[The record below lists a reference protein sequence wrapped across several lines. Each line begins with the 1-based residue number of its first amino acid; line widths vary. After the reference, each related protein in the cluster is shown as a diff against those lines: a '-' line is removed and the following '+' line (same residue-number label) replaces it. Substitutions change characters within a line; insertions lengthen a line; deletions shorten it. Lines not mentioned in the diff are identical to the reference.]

1 MTKLLSIAIPTYNR
15 PQFLEQQLDWINRTI
30 SGFED
35 DCEIVISDDGST
47 DTTAAVIEKW
57 RQELSRVAFR
67 VNVNSQNLGP
77 VKNIARCIHLAEAQY
92 VWLMGDDDE
101 IAERTIAYIFD
112 SLRANPR
119 LTALILNYSVYFAPV
134 QKLTCDRYFD
144 IPEETPGLPGKVLL
158 EPVFR
163 QQHAANGI
171 GFVTSLIYHTAT
183 AQQSIQAWQGSVDN
197 FEAPGYWT
205 GYCAIHGEVK
215 ISKDVWVQ
223 YNCGMN
229 SQPNH
234 KQWFEHHYADLPELY
249 VKLMEMGYDASLL
262 QQLLLEHFKQSN
274 LRVILGSLR
283 RWTGMTLRVMVPYLG
298 LVITTFWRSRFS
310 STVARTTVL
319 G

>member
-1 MTKLLSIAIPTYNR
+1 
-15 PQFLEQQLDWINRTI
+15 
-30 SGFED
+30 
-35 DCEIVISDDGST
+35 
-47 DTTAAVIEKW
+47 
-57 RQELSRVAFR
+57 
-67 VNVNSQNLGP
+67 
-77 VKNIARCIHLAEAQY
+77 
-92 VWLMGDDDE
+92 
-101 IAERTIAYIFD
+101 
-112 SLRANPR
+112 
-119 LTALILNYSVYFAPV
+119 V

-171 GFVTSLIYHTAT
+171 GFVTSLIYHTET